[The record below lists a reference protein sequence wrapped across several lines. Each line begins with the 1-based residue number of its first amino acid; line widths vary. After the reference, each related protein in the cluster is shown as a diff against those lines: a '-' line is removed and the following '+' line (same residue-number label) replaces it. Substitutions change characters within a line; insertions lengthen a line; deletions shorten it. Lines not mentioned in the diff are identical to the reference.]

1 MTNQSIRK
9 MSIFLTTLLF
19 LILNCPG
26 VKAGPLAFKDNKGK
40 IVNQGQD
47 YVIRMFDTPGSAIKT
62 AEALFTV
69 KASPDAIYKVVIDYG
84 HYSEF
89 MPNIVKSSILE
100 KSDSTAKGRFKLK
113 IALFSVE
120 YTLSFKSDIS
130 HLPYSVTW
138 NFIQGDI
145 KDTTGSW
152 LIDKEGKGT
161 SVVHYTVHTDPGRYV
176 PGWIANKLSSESIHN
191 LITAIRKRTENA
203 HPN

>member
-1 MTNQSIRK
+1 
-9 MSIFLTTLLF
+9 MSIFLTTLLI

-26 VKAGPLAFKDNKGK
+26 IKAGPLAFKDNRGK

-47 YVIRMFDTPGSAIKT
+47 YVVRMFDTPGSAIKT

-69 KASPDAIYKVVIDYG
+69 KASPDAIYKVVVDYG

-100 KSDSTAKGRFKLK
+100 KSDLTTKCRFKLK
-113 IALFSVE
+113 IALFSVV
-120 YTLSFKSDIS
+120 YSLSFKSDIS

-152 LIDKEGKGT
+152 LIDKEGKST
-161 SVVHYTVHTDPGRYV
+161 SSVHYIVHTEPGRFV

-191 LITAIRKRTENA
+191 MITAIRKRTENA
-203 HPN
+203 HPHND